1 MAVRGSFS
9 YFQRFHT
16 GRWRYLLKQFSAAEL
31 LGETLPAEMAWL
43 GRIDADERRAV
54 ALAYVATRH
63 ALPDIRHAR
72 GGSDPLPDETWA
84 TLAAALDDLR
94 QRARQD
100 AFDGAALA
108 RLAAAA
114 TVVERPFASAVP
126 LLGPLIARFRT
137 AWNNVA
143 SRWYVHHVVEQ
154 QNAFN
159 ALAVRQLETYELELR
174 EQLALLEEQVVEQE
188 ELRRRVQELAA
199 QVAALRRTKE

>member
-1 MAVRGSFS
+1 MKHRAPRLAGLVLSIVLLASGTSS
-9 YFQRFHT
+9 Y
-16 GRWRYLLKQFSAAEL
+16 
-31 LGETLPAEMAWL
+31 
-43 GRIDADERRAV
+43 
-54 ALAYVATRH
+54 
-63 ALPDIRHAR
+63 
-72 GGSDPLPDETWA
+72 GGGIPT
-84 TLAAALDDLR
+84 
-94 QRARQD
+94 
-100 AFDGAALA
+100 FDGAVLA

-114 TVVERPFASAVP
+114 TVVERPFASTVP